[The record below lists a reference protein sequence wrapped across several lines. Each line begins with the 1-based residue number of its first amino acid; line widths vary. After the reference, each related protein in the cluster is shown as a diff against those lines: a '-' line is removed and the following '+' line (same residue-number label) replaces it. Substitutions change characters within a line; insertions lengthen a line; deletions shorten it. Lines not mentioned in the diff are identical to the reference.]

1 MCCPIL
7 QLFNIIAGCFAAVTV
22 HARFNGI
29 ITISVLL
36 KLLNSDLSL
45 PTELLPRPEAI
56 KDTNDEIIGGI
67 IV

>member
-7 QLFNIIAGCFAAVTV
+7 QLFNIVAGCFAAVTG

-36 KLLNSDLSL
+36 KLLNLDLSL
-45 PTELLPRPEAI
+45 PTELLSRPEAI
-56 KDTNDEIIGGI
+56 KDTNDEIIGSI